1 MKNFRIYAHI
11 NFNPIK
17 TTKTNKKG
25 KYIYYRGRHQSSS
38 ETRAKRKLAKK
49 VMKTTDDNYER
60 TTTGSASR
68 QNITWVIFPHHVHL
82 RLDRIKI
89 TFCENF
95 LKAHGEGLFEG
106 KIEYETR
113 S

>member
-1 MKNFRIYAHI
+1 M
-11 NFNPIK
+11 
-17 TTKTNKKG
+17 TKIQKKG

-38 ETRAKRKLAKK
+38 ETRAKRKLVGK
-49 VMKTTDDNYER
+49 VMKMTNDNYEKTAIGLALCGNMTR
-60 TTTGSASR
+60 
-68 QNITWVIFPHHVHL
+68 VIFFYYVHL

-95 LKAHGEGLFEG
+95 LKAHGEGLFEE
-106 KIEYETR
+106 KIEYETH